1 MDAESKCH
9 MIAMRFTRDELAEST
24 HHQMQHP
31 VTLVTILP
39 MLSNWLIWLLIG
51 YIAGSIPFSLLI
63 GFAKG
68 VDIRKHGSGNVGAT
82 NVGRVLGKPY
92 GMACF
97 LMDVL
102 KGALPVAVAGHF
114 IDHTAVIGQWQ
125 WLAVAAAAVLGHVF
139 PVWLKFKGGKGVAT
153 GFGVL
158 LGFWPTL
165 TIPALVAIIVWVVCV
180 LIWRYISLASIVGAL
195 VLPVVLIVIQ
205 KFVHHGN
212 VVDVLPFL
220 IVSSLL
226 GLLVILRHRAN
237 IGRLIAGTESK
248 VLQKKSTPES

>member
-1 MDAESKCH
+1 
-9 MIAMRFTRDELAEST
+9 
-24 HHQMQHP
+24 
-31 VTLVTILP
+31 

-51 YIAGSIPFSLLI
+51 YLAGSIPFSLLI
-63 GFAKG
+63 GLAKG

-92 GMACF
+92 GIACF

-102 KGALPVAVAGHF
+102 KGALPVAIAGQF
-114 IDHTAVIGQWQ
+114 IDPITVTEQWQ
-125 WLAVAAAAVLGHVF
+125 WLAVAATAVMGHVF

-165 TIPALVAIIVWVVCV
+165 TVPAIGAIIVWVICV

-195 VLPVVLIVIQ
+195 VLPVFLILITKYHDHQNVL
-205 KFVHHGN
+205 
-212 VVDVLPFL
+212 DVMPFL

-237 IGRLIAGTESK
+237 ISRLMAGTESK
-248 VLQKKSTPES
+248 VLQKKSTEA

>member
-1 MDAESKCH
+1 M
-9 MIAMRFTRDELAEST
+9 
-24 HHQMQHP
+24 HP
-31 VTLVTILP
+31 QRSLGTIRP

-51 YIAGSIPFSLLI
+51 YVAGSIPFSLLI
-63 GFAKG
+63 GLAKG
-68 VDIRKHGSGNVGAT
+68 VDIRKQGSGNVGAT

-92 GMACF
+92 GIACF

-114 IDHTAVIGQWQ
+114 IDHSTVTGQWQ
-125 WLAVAAAAVLGHVF
+125 WLAVAAASVLGHVF

-165 TIPALVAIIVWVVCV
+165 TLPALGAIVVWIICV

-195 VLPVVLIVIQ
+195 VLPVFLILIS
-205 KFVHHGN
+205 KFYQHQN

-220 IVSSLL
+220 IVSCLL
-226 GLLVILRHRAN
+226 GLLVILRHRTN
-237 IGRLIAGTESK
+237 ISRLLAGTESK
-248 VLQKKSTPES
+248 VLQKKTPAGE